1 MPTRDEIIRKATNH
15 ISPDGKPVHGVPLD
29 EIRINFLKMLSQKTG
44 RNTIAY
50 YSGWLY
56 TDAELSDVNDLD
68 MTGFMKAMKDLDGE
82 KGLDLILHTPG
93 GDPTAAEGIVS
104 YLQSKFN
111 GDIRVIVPHMA
122 MSAGT
127 LISCAAKSILMGK
140 HSFLGPVDAQVGG
153 LGLLNAIKEFEDAR
167 EDMMLHPETANYWS
181 IRLSKYPRSFYY
193 YAKDGIALGDELLSK
208 WLKNYMFAGESDNET
223 KKKINRIKNKLNSN
237 NKSHGRHFSFQDCV
251 DMGLKV
257 EALEDDSELQD
268 LVLSVHHAFDI
279 TLANFPCAKIIE
291 NQLGANYEVNVAPQ
305 Q

>member
-1 MPTRDEIIRKATNH
+1 M
-15 ISPDGKPVHGVPLD
+15 
-29 EIRINFLKMLSQKTG
+29 KMLEILIPVLICLA
-44 RNTIAY
+44 IAAVCAIVLTVSTALFGVKEDEKFLAIRDALPGANCGACG
-50 YSGWLY
+50 YSGCDGYAKAL
-56 TDAELSDVNDLD
+56 AE
-68 MTGFMKAMKDLDGE
+68 GE
-82 KGLDLILHTPG
+82 TERTNLCTPG